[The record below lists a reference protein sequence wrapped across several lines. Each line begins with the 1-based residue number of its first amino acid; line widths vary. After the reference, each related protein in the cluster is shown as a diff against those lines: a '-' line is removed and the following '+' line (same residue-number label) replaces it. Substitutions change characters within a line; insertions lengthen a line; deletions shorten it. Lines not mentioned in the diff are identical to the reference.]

1 MRAELER
8 PCEAQPP
15 EKLSRILLCAVVDGW
30 RVRFAY
36 LLYRVS
42 LLLLIALAFAFLLL
56 LLMLIIVTHAW
67 SRDRIRATISGSLPL
82 SVLFALLLMLTSA
95 HSKLSSV
102 AGTSCHCCITS

>member
-56 LLMLIIVTHAW
+56 LLMLIIVTH
-67 SRDRIRATISGSLPL
+67 T
-82 SVLFALLLMLTSA
+82 
-95 HSKLSSV
+95 
-102 AGTSCHCCITS
+102 